1 VAADPL
7 TNILV
12 FVISDCMKS
21 VNPFLERIP
30 NELQEK
36 YFTDYMTEIL
46 KLVMAEGY
54 NINDSGIPTKYGIII
69 AFARKT

>member
-12 FVISDCMKS
+12 FVMSDCMKA

-30 NELQEK
+30 TELQEK
-36 YFTDYMTEIL
+36 YFTDHMTEML

-54 NINDSGIPTKYGIII
+54 NINDSGIPFKNGIIV
-69 AFARKT
+69 AFARKI